1 MIYYDTRISI
11 SGSSAIKNIACTV
24 VNTATDVPMW
34 TFNRS
39 VLPGIGNT
47 IGNTD
52 FTIPLDC
59 QSNVRVNLSI
69 SAGANGAFDSSRGII
84 NLDTTSGTD
93 AQGIAVQIL
102 YKCSGLA
109 LDTSTFISEPIGLG
123 IRNIPLE
130 ARYYQTNDTVTAG
143 TANATATFTLTYN

>member
-1 MIYYDTRISI
+1 
-11 SGSSAIKNIACTV
+11 
-24 VNTATDVPMW
+24 MW

-59 QSNVRVNLSI
+59 QSNVRVNLAI

-84 NLDTTSGTD
+84 KLDTTSGTD

-109 LDTSTFISEPIGLG
+109 LDTSTFISEPIVWGL
-123 IRNIPLE
+123 
-130 ARYYQTNDTVTAG
+130 
-143 TANATATFTLTYN
+143 